1 MSDGATNKKAKKE
14 YTPADPGLSV
24 DHVAKELGVTRSSAR
39 RMIIDGSIPSYVVRA
54 GRRKKMFRV
63 RRSVLIRWIE
73 SQERQSVKK
82 ARNRTAATNLVA
94 VMPSGQDRASEL

>member
-1 MSDGATNKKAKKE
+1 MSEGATNKKARKE

-39 RMIIDGSIPSYVVRA
+39 RMIVDGTIPHYIVRA
-54 GRRKKMFRV
+54 GRRKRMYRV

-73 SQERQSVKK
+73 SQERQSVK
-82 ARNRTAATNLVA
+82 ARNRRAVA
-94 VMPSGQDRASEL
+94 VIAGGQDLASEL